1 MKGKETEQL
10 QRKKPLEQQ
19 VKKRVSK
26 DWQNSGS
33 GKEIFKGIY
42 LISTDFKASRF
53 SEISHVPH
61 STIRIKEQ
69 KRDTGLAIIG
79 TCIKGKSQCS

>member
-1 MKGKETEQL
+1 MVKGKGTEQV

-19 VKKRVSK
+19 VKKRVSR

-42 LISTDFKASRF
+42 LISSRKGRFYSTDFKTSRF
-53 SEISHVPH
+53 PEISHVPH
-61 STIRIKEQ
+61 RTMIKEQ
-69 KRDTGLAIIG
+69 KKDDTKETHG
-79 TCIKGKSQCS
+79 